1 MSNLIRSACSAY
13 LPPLNYSSLGSQAT
27 CRSAIRED
35 TLIWKVFQGCHSNNI
50 IVIEKIHF
58 LFGVIIANRNWAK
71 LQNLGSPLQLAAWM
85 FQWCCGNRAWFL
97 AFHHRL
103 WQTYCF
109 WWIIIPIH
117 HWLWKIT
124 EKTTGVKAVRNYP
137 FHICTHYIL
146 ALPPLFQHS
155 SNVMCLYLQ
164 GILIWIVLELWFE
177 DNSEVY
183 LAGIWEIRG
192 RSTH

>member
-1 MSNLIRSACSAY
+1 MPFKQHHCHWKNTFSFWCHHCKSQLGKTSKPGKSTSVGS
-13 LPPLNYSSLGSQAT
+13 LDVSMMLWKYSM
-27 CRSAIRED
+27 I
-35 TLIWKVFQGCHSNNI
+35 
-50 IVIEKIHF
+50 
-58 LFGVIIANRNWAK
+58 FGVSSSAVTK
-71 LQNLGSPLQLAAWM
+71 
-85 FQWCCGNRAWFL
+85 
-97 AFHHRL
+97 
-103 WQTYCF
+103 YCF

-124 EKTTGVKAVRNYP
+124 EKTTGVKAVPNHP

-164 GILIWIVLELWFE
+164 GILNWIVLELWFE